1 MTDVHIELA
10 KKVKKKTSAIAQY
23 QEMDQRREELISQL
37 IVSYK
42 SNKKIELTELNQ
54 WTSIMN
60 AFAVANQLPTRKI
73 VTAEMFAAYIKN
85 LQ

>member
-73 VTAEMFAAYIKN
+73 VTTEMFAAYIKN

>member
-54 WTSIMN
+54 LTSIMN

-73 VTAEMFAAYIKN
+73 VTTEMFAAYIKN

>member
-73 VTAEMFAAYIKN
+73 VTAEKFEAYIKN